1 MCRSGR
7 DLFTVRTRVRCSC
20 RPVRPRPHS
29 ALVTFPPLPHR
40 SVGIR
45 KDTKVIIQVHN
56 SFVKDQ
62 LVALDFGYCF

>member
-1 MCRSGR
+1 MRRSGR
-7 DLFTVRTRVRCSC
+7 DLFRVRRSC

-45 KDTKVIIQVHN
+45 KDTKSN
-56 SFVKDQ
+56 YLGPQ
-62 LVALDFGYCF
+62 LVCERPTCST